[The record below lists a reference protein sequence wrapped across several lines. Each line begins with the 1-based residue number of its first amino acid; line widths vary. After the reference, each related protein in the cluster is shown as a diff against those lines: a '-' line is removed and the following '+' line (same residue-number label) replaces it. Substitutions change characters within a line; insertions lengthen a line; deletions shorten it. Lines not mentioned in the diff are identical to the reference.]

1 MQNPANLQVSSK
13 ALELAES
20 IYRLTSEY
28 PKNEIFGLTTQ
39 MRRAAVSIGS
49 NIFEGCGRE
58 GDKALLAFLRISLGS
73 ATELQFQLLLSSR
86 LRFGDEVKLRQAGA
100 RTVEVKKMLSRL
112 IVAIDAQAR
121 RTRGA
126 GRAMEGSE

>member
-1 MQNPANLQVSSK
+1 SPANLQVSSK
-13 ALELAES
+13 ALELAEA

-28 PKNEIFGLTTQ
+28 PKNELFGLTTQ

-49 NIFEGCGRE
+49 NIYEGCGRE